1 MDAGLYDDLVELVKT
16 AMRDSEKW
24 TIKYLNIKY
33 HSPNTDSFVRF
44 VKEHKLIGYTDREL
58 VDTLVLLLRRN
69 MIELL
74 LNEEAN
80 S

>member
-1 MDAGLYDDLVELVKT
+1 MFEEPYNELIELVKT
-16 AMRDSEKW
+16 AMRDPDKW

-33 HSPNTDSFVRF
+33 HSPNTDSFARF
-44 VKEHKLIGYTDREL
+44 VKGHKQIGYTDHEL
-58 VDTLVLLLRRN
+58 VDELVLSLRRN